1 MMLVAVLAV
10 LSVVLILQAVV
21 IFVLRSD
28 MRSLARVLVIMDR
41 RIDRCGAALEVEV
54 RRLDAIESEL
64 SEHLQDPI
72 TALSVPPRL

>member
-1 MMLVAVLAV
+1 MMLVTL
-10 LSVVLILQAVV
+10 LGCILLGLILQAVV
-21 IFVLRSD
+21 ISGLRSEI
-28 MRSLARVLVIMDR
+28 RSICRVLVIMDR

-64 SEHLQDPI
+64 SEHLQDPM